1 MITGAI
7 GAIGGYD
14 PTAAYT
20 VTYRPATPAEKATG
34 EVKSGDFVRED
45 ADVQK
50 SSDDSIA
57 KSAKKGECQTCKN
70 RKYVDGSDENVSFKS
85 AAKINPNAVYAR
97 VRGHEQEHVANAYDK
112 AEQQGGKVL
121 HASVAIHYAT
131 CPECG
136 RRYVSGGT
144 TSTMIRYPK
153 DNAYGSNKKAFEAE
167 ATKGNNIDF
176 AV

>member
-50 SSDDSIA
+50 SSDDPIA

-70 RKYVDGSDENVSFKS
+70 RKY
-85 AAKINPNAVYAR
+85 
-97 VRGHEQEHVANAYDK
+97 
-112 AEQQGGKVL
+112 
-121 HASVAIHYAT
+121 
-131 CPECG
+131 
-136 RRYVSGGT
+136 
-144 TSTMIRYPK
+144 K
-153 DNAYGSNKKAFEAE
+153 DR
-167 ATKGNNIDF
+167 
-176 AV
+176 

>member
-1 MITGAI
+1 M
-7 GAIGGYD
+7 
-14 PTAAYT
+14 
-20 VTYRPATPAEKATG
+20 
-34 EVKSGDFVRED
+34 
-45 ADVQK
+45 
-50 SSDDSIA
+50 
-57 KSAKKGECQTCKN
+57 
-70 RKYVDGSDENVSFKS
+70 
-85 AAKINPNAVYAR
+85 
-97 VRGHEQEHVANAYDK
+97 ANAYDK
-112 AEQQGGKVL
+112 AEQEGGKVL